1 MRTFHKVDPRIWVKR
16 QFKKLSPEGKLAMLY
31 FLTSAHQ
38 NSSGY
43 HQLPDGYAS
52 HDLGMEV
59 EQYVKARREVADSG
73 MILFDE
79 DTHDLY
85 VVGWFE
91 ENPIT
96 NDKHY
101 QGCLRVIQGVDSE
114 KVGDAAMEELE
125 KSYEKQQSAATERKR
140 RSQGNSGYSD
150 PY

>member
-1 MRTFHKVDPRIWVKR
+1 MRTFHKVDPRIWGKR
-16 QFKKLSPEGKLAMLY
+16 PFKKMSVDGKLAMLY

-43 HQLPDGYAS
+43 HHLPDGYAS
-52 HDLGMEV
+52 HDLGMDV

-73 MILFDE
+73 MVLFDE
-79 DTHDLY
+79 ETHDLY

-96 NDKHY
+96 NEKHY

-114 KVGDAAMEELE
+114 TVGDAAMEELE
-125 KSYEKQQSAATERKR
+125 KSYEKQQHATSEKKKR
-140 RSQGNSGYSD
+140 AQNNSGYGE
-150 PY
+150 PF